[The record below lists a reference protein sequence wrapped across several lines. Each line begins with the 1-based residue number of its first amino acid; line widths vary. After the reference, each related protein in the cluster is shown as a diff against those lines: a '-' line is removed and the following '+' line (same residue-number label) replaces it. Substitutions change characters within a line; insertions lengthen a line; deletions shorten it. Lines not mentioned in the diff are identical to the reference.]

1 MREAILR
8 SGDLNGKVERL
19 GFAVQRL
26 SLKLWALWHNR
37 EPIGVVGRGFIN
49 SYPNGGQRSC
59 VPAHRTEGH
68 NA

>member
-26 SLKLWALWHNR
+26 SLKL
-37 EPIGVVGRGFIN
+37 
-49 SYPNGGQRSC
+49 
-59 VPAHRTEGH
+59 
-68 NA
+68 